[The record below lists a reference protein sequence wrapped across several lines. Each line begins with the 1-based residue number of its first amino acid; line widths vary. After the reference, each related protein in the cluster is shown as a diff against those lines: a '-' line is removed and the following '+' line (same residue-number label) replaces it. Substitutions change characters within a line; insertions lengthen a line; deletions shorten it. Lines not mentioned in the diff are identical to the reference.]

1 MHTAL
6 TTAATRAHRAEQ
18 VPAQARPAAKAAQVC
33 PEGKELGSPEVSKG
47 TSPSTA
53 V

>member
-6 TTAATRAHRAEQ
+6 TTAAIRAHWAEQ
-18 VPAQARPAAKAAQVC
+18 VPAQASPAAKAAQVC
-33 PEGKELGSPEVSKG
+33 PEGKELGSPEVSRG
-47 TSPSTA
+47 TSHSTT